1 MSYGKFAYLYD
12 QLMEDVPYDS
22 WVELISQKAGKY
34 GVRGKKLLDLA
45 CGTGQLAIRLGKQG
59 YDVTGVDLSVN
70 MLAVAQA
77 KAEQSGLRI
86 PFYQQN
92 MAELGGFGEFDV
104 IGIFCD
110 SLNYLETESEV
121 QETFQ
126 RVHRHLKDNGLF
138 IFDVHSIY
146 KMMQIFMNQ
155 TFAENDE
162 EISYI
167 WHSYQGGYPN
177 SVEHD
182 LSFFVLDEAT
192 GRYDR
197 YDELHFQRTYPV
209 ETYVGWLR
217 ECGFELL
224 EVSADFE
231 DAAPGSQAERIFFI
245 SRKSED
251 TKGEKSSVS

>member
-22 WVELISQKAGKY
+22 WVALINRKHNKYKVPGKE
-34 GVRGKKLLDLA
+34 LLDVA
-45 CGTGQLAIRLGKQG
+45 CGTGQLSVRLGKQG
-59 YDVTGVDLSVN
+59 YHVTGVDLSED
-70 MLAVAQA
+70 MLAVAQE
-77 KAEQSGLRI
+77 KAEHHDLKI

-92 MAELGGFGEFDV
+92 MADLEGFGQYDI

-110 SLNYLETESEV
+110 SLNYLETDSEV
-121 QETFQ
+121 QETFK
-126 RVHRHLKDNGLF
+126 RVHAHLKDDGLF

-155 TFAENDE
+155 TFAENNE

-167 WHSYQGGYPN
+167 WHSYQGEYPN

-182 LSFFVLDEAT
+182 LSFFVLDETT
-192 GRYDR
+192 GKYDR
-197 YDELHFQRTYPV
+197 YDELHYQRTFPV
-209 ETYVGWLR
+209 EMYEGWLK

-224 EVSADFE
+224 EVTADFE
-231 DAAPGSQAERIFFI
+231 DAAPGSQSERIFFI
-245 SRKSED
+245 SK
-251 TKGEKSSVS
+251 KMK

>member
-12 QLMEDVPYDS
+12 QLMEDAPYDS
-22 WVELISQKAGKY
+22 WVELIIQKVEKFS
-34 GVRGKKLLDLA
+34 VTGKKLLDLA
-45 CGTGQLAIRLGKQG
+45 CGTGQLSIRLGKQG
-59 YDVTGVDLSVN
+59 YDVTGVDLSGD
-70 MLAVAQA
+70 MLAVAQV
-77 KAEQSGLRI
+77 KAEQNGLRI

-92 MAELGGFGEFDV
+92 MAELEGFGEFDI

-121 QETFQ
+121 KATFQ
-126 RVHRHLKDNGLF
+126 RVHGHLKDDGLF

-167 WHSYQGGYPN
+167 WHSYQGEYPN
-177 SVEHD
+177 SVEHE
-182 LSFFVLDEAT
+182 LSFFVLEEAT
-192 GRYDR
+192 GKYDR

-209 ETYVGWLR
+209 ESYEGWLR

-245 SRKSED
+245 CRKSAVAKD
-251 TKGEKSSVS
+251 K

>member
-22 WVELISQKAGKY
+22 WVALINKKHNKY
-34 GVRGKKLLDLA
+34 KVQGKKLLDLA
-45 CGTGQLAIRLGKQG
+45 CGTGQLSIRLGKQG
-59 YDVTGVDLSVN
+59 FEVTGVDLSEN
-70 MLAVAQA
+70 MLAVAQT
-77 KAEQSGLRI
+77 KADQQGLKI

-92 MAELGGFGEFDV
+92 MAELDGVGQFDI

-110 SLNYLETESEV
+110 SLNYLVTESDV
-121 QETFQ
+121 RETFR
-126 RVHRHLKDNGLF
+126 RVYAHLNEDGLF

-146 KMMQIFMNQ
+146 KIMQIFMNQ

-167 WHSYQGGYPN
+167 WHCYQGEYPN

-182 LSFFVLDEAT
+182 LSFFVLDEGT
-192 GRYDR
+192 GKYDR

-209 ETYVGWLR
+209 EIYEEWLR
-217 ECGFELL
+217 ESGFELL
-224 EVSADFE
+224 EVSADFK
-231 DAAPGSQAERIFFI
+231 DAAPGTQAERIFFI
-245 SRKSED
+245 SKKLS
-251 TKGEKSSVS
+251 